1 MDNKQ
6 YSTRELFRRFA
17 PYFKKYRFTL
27 WMDLFCAALTTVC
40 ELVHI
45 IVQICFRRCIPH
57 SSISTIISHPN

>member
-17 PYFKKYRFTL
+17 SYFKKYRFTL

-40 ELVHI
+40 ELVL
-45 IVQICFRRCIPH
+45 P
-57 SSISTIISHPN
+57 

>member
-27 WMDLFCAALTTVC
+27 WMDLFCAALTTVYTRS
-40 ELVHI
+40 LVGS
-45 IVQICFRRCIPH
+45 VRCV
-57 SSISTIISHPN
+57 